1 MALALEATVKVP
13 LERTFMK
20 KHIVIAGALGTVGRA
35 ALEHFD
41 KLDDWEVTAL
51 SRRPPDFANR
61 ATWISVDLQDPID
74 CHSKLIGLKGITHLA
89 YAAVYEM
96 PEVARGWLTQ
106 EHADVNLSMLQ
117 NLIRPLFEASPDIRH
132 VSILQGTK
140 AYGGHL
146 GPFKQPAKEN
156 DPRYMP
162 PNFYYLQMDW
172 LAEERIKTGAKWCWT
187 VLRPQIVC
195 GLAIGSPMNVV
206 AGLGVFAAISREYGM
221 PLRFPGGDAR
231 IGEAT
236 DARIIA
242 KAIEW
247 AATDHRAAD
256 QVFNI
261 TNGDV
266 YQWEVIWPRI
276 AKLFDMEVGVR
287 HPISLARTMPANAH
301 LWPKIAKKHGL
312 AQYTYEQMVPSWGFI
327 DFVLGHG
334 QRPNPH
340 HMSTIKARKAGF
352 QECID
357 TEEMFVELI
366 QEMQARKYLPY

>member
-1 MALALEATVKVP
+1 MTN
-13 LERTFMK
+13 R
-20 KHIVIAGALGTVGRA
+20 IVIAGALGTVGRA
-35 ALEHFD
+35 ALEHFE
-41 KLDDWEVTAL
+41 KLDDWEVIAL
-51 SRRPPDFANR
+51 SRRPPDFANK
-61 ATWISVDLQDPID
+61 ATWLSVNLQDPED
-74 CHSKLIGLKGITHLA
+74 CRTKLATLKDVTHLA

-106 EHADVNLSMLQ
+106 EHADVNLTMLQ
-117 NLIRPLFEASPDIRH
+117 NLLRPLSNASPDLTQI
-132 VSILQGTK
+132 SLLQGTK

-146 GPFKQPAKEN
+146 GPFKQPAKES

-172 LAEERIKTGAKWCWT
+172 LNEERARTGANWTWT
-187 VLRPQIVC
+187 VLRPQVVC
-195 GLAIGSPMNVV
+195 GLAIGSPMNVI

-247 AATDHRAAD
+247 AAKDKRAAD

-276 AKLFDMEVGVR
+276 AKLFDMEVGTR

-301 LWPKIAKKHGL
+301 FWPKISQKHGL
-312 AQYTYEQMVPSWGFI
+312 EPYSFEQLVPSWGFI

-366 QEMQARKYLPY
+366 QEMQARRYLPY